1 VGRAICADPD
11 VIEVHDLHVWTV
23 TAGFPALSAHVGV
36 APGAD
41 RDRVRTRIERLLDD
55 RFGIHHTTLQ
65 MVEATEQLIQVEGP
79 GQREPE

>member
-1 VGRAICADPD
+1 
-11 VIEVHDLHVWTV
+11 
-23 TAGFPALSAHVGV
+23 
-36 APGAD
+36 
-41 RDRVRTRIERLLDD
+41 VRTRIERLLDD